1 MVNSVN
7 RVRKIFLVLLVFLV
21 IFGIVFAIRPKGPV
35 LPSALP
41 NIVLITV
48 DALRAD
54 HLSCYGYKRK
64 TSPNIDSLASQ
75 GTIFTNCYATS
86 STTIHASLGLFTGKY
101 LATDKLEPSL
111 WDNILD
117 AKFMTLAEYLK
128 SFGYS
133 TMALIGGNKNYAKG
147 KGFEQGFD
155 YFCNT
160 GRDAEKLTKKVLE
173 VLKGHRK
180 SKPFFI
186 WVHYLETHTPYLE
199 RQEYFKQF
207 ESDALYKENDK
218 ILSLR
223 PEGAFIN
230 KLADEEYT
238 SHGYIPAAAFQN
250 GRYSLNY
257 YIACYDAQILYAD
270 FYIGKLLKKLNDN
283 TLIILTAD
291 HGEALGEHNIYFAH
305 GENIYDEVLHVPLI
319 IKDNRYF
326 KMRKDSNIVSTVDI
340 VPTILS
346 RIKPSWY
353 SLNKS
358 RFNGI
363 DLEFIRKRFDFER
376 KYIYSYFPLARSIR
390 DVKKKLKYILGLNG
404 VERLFI
410 LPDENNNL
418 IRSDLVKSSVKDRLK
433 RDLRAWLKNYPIL
446 SDINFR
452 RKYLDK
458 DVRDNL
464 KSLGYL
470 Q

>member
-21 IFGIVFAIRPKGPV
+21 IFGIVFAIRPRV
-35 LPSALP
+35 TALP
-41 NIVLITV
+41 NVVLITV

-64 TSPNIDSLASQ
+64 TSPNIDNLASQ
-75 GTIFTNCYATS
+75 SVIFTNCYATS
-86 STTIHASLGLFTGKY
+86 SNTIYASLGLFTGKY

-117 AKFMTLAEYLK
+117 AKFKTLAEHLK
-128 SFGYS
+128 GFGYS
-133 TMALIGGNKNYAKG
+133 TMALIAGNKNYAKG

-155 YFCNT
+155 YFCNM
-160 GRDAEKLTKKVLE
+160 GRDGGDLTRKAMQLLEKHPKN
-173 VLKGHRK
+173 
-180 SKPFFI
+180 KPFFI
-186 WVHYLETHTPYLE
+186 WIHYLETHAPYIA
-199 RQEYFKQF
+199 RPEYLKQF

-223 PEGAFIN
+223 PDGSYM

-238 SHGYIPAAAFQN
+238 SHGYIPAAAFHN

-270 FYIGKLLKKLNDN
+270 FCIGKLLKSLNDD

-305 GENIYDEVLHVPLI
+305 GENIYDETLHIPLI
-319 IKDNRYF
+319 IKDSRYF
-326 KMRKDSNIVSTVDI
+326 RMKKDLNIVSAVDI

-346 RIKPSWY
+346 RIKPSGY
-353 SLNKS
+353 FLNKLE
-358 RFNGI
+358 FDGI
-363 DLEFIRKRFDFER
+363 DLESSKECFDSER
-376 KYIYSYFPLARSIR
+376 KYIYSYYPLDRSIR
-390 DVKKKLKYILGLNG
+390 DVKNNLKYILSLNG
-404 VERLFI
+404 KERLFI
-410 LPDENNNL
+410 LPNENDNL
-418 IRSDLVKSSVKDRLK
+418 MDSDLVKDSVKQRLR
-433 RDLRAWLKNYPIL
+433 RDLRDWLKDYPIPA
-446 SDINFR
+446 DINS
-452 RKYLDK
+452 RKEYLDK
-458 DVRDNL
+458 DTRESL

>member
-1 MVNSVN
+1 MINLVNKAY
-7 RVRKIFLVLLVFLV
+7 KISLVFLVLLAALD
-21 IFGIVFAIRPKGPV
+21 IVFAFKPRHPEF
-35 LPSALP
+35 P

-64 TSPNIDSLASQ
+64 TSPNIDNLASQ
-75 GTIFTNCYATS
+75 GVIFTNCYATS
-86 STTIHASLGLFTGKY
+86 SNTIYASLGLFTGKY

-128 SFGYS
+128 NFGYS

-155 YFCNT
+155 YFYNM
-160 GRDAEKLTKKVLE
+160 GRNAKELTEEALKLLK
-173 VLKGHRK
+173 KGHCK
-180 SKPFFI
+180 KKPFFI
-186 WVHYLETHTPYLE
+186 WIHYLDTHAPYLE
-199 RQEYFKQF
+199 RPEYFEQF

-223 PEGAFIN
+223 PEGAFID

-257 YIACYDAQILYAD
+257 YLACYDAQILYAD
-270 FYIGKLLKKLNDN
+270 FYIGKLLKNLDDD

-291 HGEALGEHNIYFAH
+291 HGEALGEHDIYFAH
-305 GENIYDEVLHVPLI
+305 GENIYDEVLHVPLV
-319 IKDNRYF
+319 IKDNRNF
-326 KMRKDSNIVSTVDI
+326 RMRKDSNIVSAVDI

-346 RIKPSWY
+346 RIKPFWY

-363 DLEFIRKRFDFER
+363 DVRSIRKFNLKR
-376 KYIYSYFPLARSIR
+376 KYIYSYFPWARSIR
-390 DVKKKLKYILGLNG
+390 DVKKNLKYILSLNG
-404 VERLFI
+404 KERLFI
-410 LPDENNNL
+410 LPNENDNL
-418 IRSDLVKSSVKDRLK
+418 IGSDVLKSSAKERLR
-433 RDLRAWLKNYPIL
+433 RDLRAWLKDYPIF
-446 SDINFR
+446 SDINSSK
-452 RKYLDK
+452 KYLNK
-458 DVRDNL
+458 DTRENL